1 MLRVNYIITSK
12 NIESLLP
19 LIAQGNESAFSAFF
33 DHFYPE
39 LLNYAV
45 SLLKSRHAGEEI
57 LSCVFEN
64 IWRNKEKITEVKKI
78 NTYLFVSVKNRCYNY
93 LRDNKQVSIDHLEG
107 KEFSLKMT
115 LENPESTYISKELKL
130 AVLQSIEGLPPKC
143 QMIFRLVKEDSLKY
157 KEVASLLDLSV
168 KTVEEQM
175 GRAVAKLRKSLKP
188 IAKDFTGITSY

>member
-1 MLRVNYIITSK
+1 MSSK

-19 LIAQGNESAFSAFF
+19 NIAKGNEGAFSAFF
-33 DHFYPE
+33 KHFYPE
-39 LLNYAV
+39 LLNYAI
-45 SLLKSRHAGEEI
+45 SLLKSRYAAEEV

-78 NTYLFVSVKNRCYNY
+78 NTYMFISVKNRCYNY
-93 LRDNKQVSIDHLEG
+93 LRDNKQIFIDHPEG
-107 KEFSLKMT
+107 KEFSLKIT
-115 LENPESTYISKELKL
+115 LENPESNYISKELRL
-130 AVLQSIEGLPPKC
+130 AVLKSIEELPPKC
-143 QMIFRLVKEDSLKY
+143 QMIFRLVKEDRLKY

-188 IAKDFTGITSY
+188 LAYEFTGAYK